1 MPHPNPDLRDAEP
14 DAAPG
19 SPVSAPASD
28 SALRGLAWLLV
39 CQSAGELLVRALA
52 LPLPGPVI
60 GMLLMLGLLAAK
72 PVRAAVG
79 RCADVLLTHLSLLFV
94 PVGVGVMAHLS
105 SLSAHGWKLALVLL
119 LSTWIALAVTAW
131 TLRALTRRSD
141 PPAGVEEPG
150 A

>member
-1 MPHPNPDLRDAEP
+1 MPQSTPEPRDAQTGSST
-14 DAAPG
+14 G
-19 SPVSAPASD
+19 SPVSASEPD

-39 CQSAGELLVRALA
+39 CQSAGELLVRALT

-60 GMLLMLGLLAAK
+60 GMLLMLGLLTVK
-72 PVRAAVG
+72 SVRTSVG

-105 SLSAHGWKLALVLL
+105 SLTTYGWKLGVVLL

-131 TLRALTRRSD
+131 TLRALTRRTD
-141 PPAGVEEPG
+141 PPAPVERP
-150 A
+150 AP